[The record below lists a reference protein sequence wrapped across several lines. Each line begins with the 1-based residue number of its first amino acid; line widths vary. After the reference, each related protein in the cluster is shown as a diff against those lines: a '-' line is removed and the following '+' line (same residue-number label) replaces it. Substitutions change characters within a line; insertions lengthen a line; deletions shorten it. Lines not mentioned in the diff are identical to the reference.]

1 MKSHISEN
9 LMIIDA
15 NRVQKEYLKDLIRF
29 RELFYFFAWRDI
41 LVRYKQAFFGI
52 AWAIIRPFLNM
63 IMFTLIFSR
72 IANLPSDNVNYSL
85 FVLAGML
92 PWQLVSGAMID
103 NCICILNNA
112 NLISKI
118 YFPRIII
125 PSAQIIV
132 HLLDFAIGGVMLIIL
147 ALWMGALNPLTL
159 LALPFFVLLV
169 FLLCLG
175 TGFWLSAVTV
185 QYRDFRLIIPFVV
198 QIGMFVSPVGY
209 GSFLIP
215 EKWSWLYFLNPMVGI
230 IEGFRWTFF
239 GISHPLFLLSLMY
252 SIIITTLILV
262 TGFLYFRKM
271 ERTFADRV

>member
-1 MKSHISEN
+1 MIDHQPEYN
-9 LMIIDA
+9 MIIDA
-15 NRVQKEYLKDLIRF
+15 NRVQKEYLKDIIRF

-41 LVRYKQAFFGI
+41 LVRYKQAFFGV

-63 IMFTLIFSR
+63 VMFTLIFSR

-92 PWQLVSGAMID
+92 PWQLVSGTMAD

-132 HLLDFAIGGVMLIIL
+132 HLLDFAIGGVMLIL
-147 ALWMGALNPLTL
+147 LSVGMGSLNFLTFCT
-159 LALPFFVLLV
+159 LPFFILLV

-175 TGFWLSAVTV
+175 SGFWLSAVTV

-198 QIGMFVSPVGY
+198 QIGMFISPVGY

-215 EKWSWLYFLNPMVGI
+215 EKWIWFYYLNPMVGI
-230 IEGFRWTFF
+230 IEGFRWAFF
-239 GISHPLFLLSLMY
+239 GISHPYFIISLIY
-252 SIIITTLILV
+252 SIVITLSILV
-262 TGFLYFRKM
+262 SGFLYFRKM